1 MSYRDGSA
9 FLSKYRK
16 DQGNLYF
23 CAAPLDEEYSN
34 LVRNA
39 EIFIPMLYKMA
50 ISTAKDIRVAYT
62 IGKDEVIESNNSF
75 TGTGEMVY
83 KLKSQAEEFIP
94 TQKAIGNKVI
104 LGVNNQIAD
113 AGFYNLFLNPEEQLD
128 KFAFNFDR
136 KESNLDYYNTSDL
149 RDLVG
154 ARAQIIEGTSAVDMT
169 QMIGERSRGIV
180 MWRWFIIA
188 ALAFL
193 IIEALLLR
201 FWKV

>member
-1 MSYRDGSA
+1 M
-9 FLSKYRK
+9 
-16 DQGNLYF
+16 
-23 CAAPLDEEYSN
+23 
-34 LVRNA
+34 
-39 EIFIPMLYKMA
+39 
-50 ISTAKDIRVAYT
+50 
-62 IGKDEVIESNNSF
+62 
-75 TGTGEMVY
+75 
-83 KLKSQAEEFIP
+83 
-94 TQKAIGNKVI
+94 
-104 LGVNNQIAD
+104 
-113 AGFYNLFLNPEEQLD
+113 D

-149 RDLVG
+149 TDLAG